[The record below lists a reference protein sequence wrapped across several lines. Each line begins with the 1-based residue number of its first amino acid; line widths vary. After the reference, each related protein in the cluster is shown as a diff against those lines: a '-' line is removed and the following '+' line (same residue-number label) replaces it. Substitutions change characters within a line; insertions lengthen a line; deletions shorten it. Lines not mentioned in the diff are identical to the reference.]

1 MTHTSFLIGL
11 SIICKGFETD
21 SEFQSQLKSLKGY
34 SIKMLDISNYNATD
48 VPVDL
53 WEGQSIERLS
63 FSYVEMDDASFTKS
77 KRYFQHLEDSLD
89 TLEATK
95 SFKMKPLF
103 NLKLD
108 HLKKL
113 KVRIQF

>member
-1 MTHTSFLIGL
+1 M
-11 SIICKGFETD
+11 
-21 SEFQSQLKSLKGY
+21 KSLQGY
-34 SIKMLDISNYNATD
+34 SLKKLDISNYNATD

-53 WEGQSIERLS
+53 WEGQRIEHLS
-63 FSYVEMDDASFTKS
+63 FSNVEMDDASFTKS
-77 KRYFQHLEDSLD
+77 KRYFLHLEDSLD
-89 TLEATK
+89 TLEAMK

-113 KVRIQF
+113 KVRIKF